1 MGVVN
6 TVTQR
11 ELRWWGM
18 YSLKTC
24 PLFSIFDTNILMQ
37 ISHFVVDIFSCHFC
51 CVIIGFFFLLN
62 LISKYACFMQR
73 RILWLFSLETD
84 VVLNLQNEIQNEI
97 FLSEHTNLMTMPTS
111 WLYKWFVVNR
121 FSDFK
126 GNLYLVALLFR
137 ISSDLRWQIYL

>member
-1 MGVVN
+1 MGFVT

-11 ELRWWGM
+11 ELCLWGM

-24 PLFSIFDTNILMQ
+24 PSLFSIFDTNILKQ
-37 ISHFVVDIFSCHFC
+37 IRHFVVDIFSCHFC
-51 CVIIGFFFLLN
+51 CVIIGFFLLN

-97 FLSEHTNLMTMPTS
+97 FLSGHTHLMTMPTS

-137 ISSDLRWQIYL
+137 ISNDLRWQIYL